1 MRYVKWIVLALVVG
15 IFAAFLHY
23 TLPQRDIVRITG
35 TDIQRIN
42 VGWNGI
48 FYATRMRNAQGDLIG
63 TDVLLIRAITP
74 NGKTRVYRNEDT
86 GFWPP
91 YFKFDSADLQT
102 EAEDL
107 VSTADAPR
115 WAIVRHYG
123 WRNRLITIYPN
134 ATSIRPVS
142 SPDVTLIPWFN
153 IIFLTLLAAFLF
165 WLWRRLVAFRERRI
179 DPVIDEIEDASDVAR
194 SRVNR
199 FWHRLTKRSR

>member
-134 ATSIRPVS
+134 ATSIRQVS

>member
-1 MRYVKWIVLALVVG
+1 MRYAKWIVLALVVG

-194 SRVNR
+194 SRVSR